1 MSIKNIEFIQTEFS
15 MPKLKRFIIFVVTVI
30 FIITFLT
37 YPEEL
42 LGKVCECRGLIIAV
56 LSFYIL
62 SKCHNGT

>member
-42 LGKVCECRGLIIAV
+42 LGKECECRGLIIAV

-62 SKCHNGT
+62 SKCHSGT